1 MHVFPVLIVDPNATR
16 ASSISSFVDEIGY
29 QPLTLAPS
37 NDDPDPLNCCA
48 VYIGPDEPASVVKS
62 HLAMLGESHSD
73 APLLVSEDS
82 PHLAALRQLGAKVH
96 PVAPLPHLESLGAM
110 LRLHAPRTVG
120 SRTTDDRR
128 FVGRSEPVRLL
139 HSLIRRVSPFDSSV
153 LVLGESGTGKE
164 LVARFIHECS
174 PRRDKPFIAINCGA
188 IPPDLLES
196 ELFGHEK
203 GAFTGAIS
211 TRKGRFEMAEGGTLL
226 LDEIGD
232 MSLPMQVKL
241 LRVLQERCFERVGGN
256 KSIQCDVRII
266 AATHRNLAQSI
277 QDGKFREDLFYRL
290 NVFPVEL
297 PPLRKRLEDLPTL
310 IAEFNLRL
318 ARRRLGVVR
327 FSAGAMQSLRAYPW
341 PGNVREL
348 SNLVERMAI
357 LCPHGEVRSS
367 DLPQKYRSMAMPDEV
382 HGAALLAMMDDEIP
396 TTDTATHPVF
406 ESERLLPEEGLDL
419 KDHLADI
426 EVGLIRQA
434 LDATGGV
441 VAHAARLLR
450 MQRTT
455 LVEKLRKYGLQNSMA
470 A

>member
-1 MHVFPVLIVDPNATR
+1 MHVFPVLIVDSNATR
-16 ASSISSFVDEIGY
+16 ASSISTFVDEIGY

-37 NDDPDPLNCCA
+37 NDDSDPLNCCA

-82 PHLAALRQLGAKVH
+82 PHLAALRQLAANVY
-96 PVAPLPHLESLGAM
+96 PVAPPPHLESLGAM

-174 PRRDKPFIAINCGA
+174 PRREKPFIAINCGA

-266 AATHRNLAQSI
+266 AATHRNLAQAI
-277 QDGKFREDLFYRL
+277 LDGKFREDLFYRL

-297 PPLRKRLEDLPTL
+297 PPLRARAEDLPVL
-310 IAEFNLRL
+310 IEEFNQRL
-318 ARRRLGVVR
+318 ARRGLAPARLTADALNAL
-327 FSAGAMQSLRAYPW
+327 AGYDW

-348 SNLVERMAI
+348 GNLIERLAI
-357 LCPHGEVRSS
+357 LYPATPVRVAE
-367 DLPQKYRSMAMPDEV
+367 LPQQYRKQRRFDES
-382 HGAALLAMMDDEIP
+382 AAPLQCMLGGSGDAIELDAGDDL
-396 TTDTATHPVF
+396 DQ
-406 ESERLLPEEGLDL
+406 LPEGGLNL
-419 KDHLADI
+419 RDHLADI

-434 LDATGGV
+434 LTASDGV
-441 VAHAARLLR
+441 VAHAAKLLGMR
-450 MQRTT
+450 RTT
-455 LVEKLRKYGLQNSMA
+455 LVEKLRKYQLQANVTVD
-470 A
+470 

>member
-1 MHVFPVLIVDPNATR
+1 MHVFPVLIVDSNATR
-16 ASSISSFVDEIGY
+16 ATSICSFVEKLGY
-29 QPLTLAPS
+29 HPLTV
-37 NDDPDPLNCCA
+37 DPTEEHSDPLNCCA
-48 VYIGPDEPASVVKS
+48 VYAGPDEPVAVMKA
-62 HLAMLGESHSD
+62 HLELLGEFG
-73 APLLVSEDS
+73 AEVPLLVCEES
-82 PHLAALRQLGAKVH
+82 PHLPGLRKLNANVYAVGA
-96 PVAPLPHLESLGAM
+96 PPNLESLGAM

-128 FVGRSEPVRLL
+128 IVGQSEPVRLL
-139 HSLIRRVSPFDSSV
+139 LSLIRRVSPFDSSV

-241 LRVLQERCFERVGGN
+241 LRVLQERCFERVGG
-256 KSIQCDVRII
+256 SRSMQCDVRII

-297 PPLRKRLEDLPTL
+297 PPLRVRTEDLPVL
-310 IAEFNLRL
+310 IEEFNERL
-318 ARRRLGVVR
+318 QRRGLAPARLTAEALAVL
-327 FSAGAMQSLRAYPW
+327 AAYNW
-341 PGNVREL
+341 PGNIREL
-348 SNLVERMAI
+348 GNLVERLAI
-357 LCPHGEVRSS
+357 LYPATPVRVA
-367 DLPQKYRSMAMPDEV
+367 DLPQQYRKQRRTDSTESSQILDEMIDHTGAPALDAGDGAEVLPD
-382 HGAALLAMMDDEIP
+382 G
-396 TTDTATHPVF
+396 
-406 ESERLLPEEGLDL
+406 GLNL
-419 KDHLADI
+419 RDHLADI

-434 LDATGGV
+434 LTASNGV
-441 VAHAARLLR
+441 VAHAAKLLGMR
-450 MQRTT
+450 RTT
-455 LVEKLRKYGLQNSMA
+455 LVEKLRKYNLQANITA
-470 A
+470 E

>member
-1 MHVFPVLIVDPNATR
+1 MHVFPVLVIDSNATR
-16 ASSISSFVDEIGY
+16 ASGICSFVDEIGY
-29 QPLTLAPS
+29 QPLTIEPS
-37 NDDPDPLNCCA
+37 GHDSTDPLNCCA
-48 VYIGPDEPASVVKS
+48 VYVGPDEPATVVKA
-62 HLAMLGESHSD
+62 HLQMLG
-73 APLLVSEDS
+73 ALRGNVPLMVSEDS
-82 PHLAALRQLGAKVH
+82 THLPALRALGVIVH
-96 PVAPLPHLESLGAM
+96 TVAASPNHESLGAM

-128 FVGRSEPVRLL
+128 FVGQSEPVRLL

-241 LRVLQERCFERVGGN
+241 LRVLQERCFERVGGS

-266 AATHRNLAQSI
+266 AATHRNLGQAI
-277 QDGKFREDLFYRL
+277 LDGKFREDLFYRL

-297 PPLRKRLEDLPTL
+297 PPLRARTEDLPVL
-310 IAEFNLRL
+310 IEEFNQRL
-318 ARRRLGVVR
+318 VRRGLAPARLTAEALNAL
-327 FSAGAMQSLRAYPW
+327 AGYAW

-348 SNLVERMAI
+348 GNLIERLAI
-357 LCPHGEVRSS
+357 LYPATPVRAAE
-367 DLPQKYRSMAMPDEV
+367 LPQQYRMSRND
-382 HGAALLAMMDDEIP
+382 GASASPVQDMLAGSRDIAGVDTDDDAE
-396 TTDTATHPVF
+396 H
-406 ESERLLPEEGLDL
+406 LPENGLNL
-419 KDHLADI
+419 RDHLADI

-434 LDATGGV
+434 LTASDGV
-441 VAHAARLLR
+441 VAHAAKLLGMR
-450 MQRTT
+450 RTT
-455 LVEKLRKYGLQNSMA
+455 LVEKLRKYQLQANVTVD
-470 A
+470 

>member
-1 MHVFPVLIVDPNATR
+1 MHVFPVLIVDSNATR

-29 QPLTLAPS
+29 QPLTHAPS
-37 NDDPDPLNCCA
+37 NDDSDPLNCCA
-48 VYIGPDEPASVVKS
+48 VYVGPDEPASVVKS
-62 HLAMLGESHSD
+62 HLAMLGESHRD

-82 PHLAALRQLGAKVH
+82 PHLAALRQLAANVY
-96 PVAPLPHLESLGAM
+96 PVAPPHLESLGAM

-203 GAFTGAIS
+203 GAFTGASS

-266 AATHRNLAQSI
+266 AATHRNLAQAI
-277 QDGKFREDLFYRL
+277 FDGKFREDLFYRL

-297 PPLRKRLEDLPTL
+297 PPLRARTEDLLVL
-310 IAEFNLRL
+310 IEEFNQRL
-318 ARRRLGVVR
+318 VRRGLAPARLTADALNAL
-327 FSAGAMQSLRAYPW
+327 AGYDW

-348 SNLVERMAI
+348 GNLIERLAI
-357 LCPHGEVRSS
+357 LYPATPVRVAE
-367 DLPQKYRSMAMPDEV
+367 LPQQYRKQRKFDESAPPSSLQCMLD
-382 HGAALLAMMDDEIP
+382 GSGDAIDLDAGDDL
-396 TTDTATHPVF
+396 DQ
-406 ESERLLPEEGLDL
+406 LPEGGLNL
-419 KDHLADI
+419 RDHLADI

-434 LDATGGV
+434 LTASDGV
-441 VAHAARLLR
+441 VAHAAKLLGMR
-450 MQRTT
+450 RTT
-455 LVEKLRKYGLQNSMA
+455 LVEKLRKYQLQANVTVE
-470 A
+470 

>member
-1 MHVFPVLIVDPNATR
+1 MHVFPVLIVDSNATR

-37 NDDPDPLNCCA
+37 NDDSESLNCCA
-48 VYIGPDEPASVVKS
+48 VYVGPDEPASVVES
-62 HLAMLGESHSD
+62 HLAMLGESHHNV
-73 APLLVSEDS
+73 PLLVSEDS

-128 FVGRSEPVRLL
+128 FVGQSEPVRLL

-174 PRRDKPFIAINCGA
+174 PRREKPFIAINCGA

-297 PPLRKRLEDLPTL
+297 PPLRTRTEDLPVL
-310 IAEFNLRL
+310 IEEFNQRL
-318 ARRRLGVVR
+318 VRRGLAPARLTADALNAL
-327 FSAGAMQSLRAYPW
+327 AGYDW

-348 SNLVERMAI
+348 GNLIERLAI
-357 LCPHGEVRSS
+357 LYPATPVRVAE
-367 DLPQKYRSMAMPDEV
+367 LPQQYRKQRRFDES
-382 HGAALLAMMDDEIP
+382 AAPLQCMLGGSGDAIELDAGDDL
-396 TTDTATHPVF
+396 DQ
-406 ESERLLPEEGLDL
+406 LPEGGLNL
-419 KDHLADI
+419 RDHLADI

-434 LDATGGV
+434 LTASDGV
-441 VAHAARLLR
+441 VAHAAKLLGMR
-450 MQRTT
+450 RTT
-455 LVEKLRKYGLQNSMA
+455 LVEKLRKYQLQANVTVD
-470 A
+470 